1 MLAHLWSWEEVLE
14 KIKRIEST
22 GLRHSIPHIWGA
34 DYDLHKLVRQRTSGE
49 LPDEG
54 TNVFHDP
61 VYGQCVTKSF

>member
-1 MLAHLWSWEEVLE
+1 MRLQ
-14 KIKRIEST
+14 
-22 GLRHSIPHIWGA
+22 
-34 DYDLHKLVRQRTSGE
+34 YDLHKLVRQRTSGE

>member
-61 VYGQCVTKSF
+61 VYGQCVRKSF